1 MVNNKLTHTPTV
13 IGITAIILSLLIPE
27 AALAHNMTGHG
38 FFAGFYHP
46 IGGLDHLLAMLSVG
60 MLSTQIGGKHIW
72 SVPATFVVIMLVG
85 GYIGFIGLSLPDTFI
100 EHGIML
106 SVVLLGLVIAT
117 GGQLSMILIYGFV
130 AFFGFCHGYAHGVEM
145 PVQAKATYFAAGFVL
160 STIIIHLIGVLVGV
174 AYHALSQHG
183 KTLLRYKGAVLMGMG
198 LQMLLSHHLG

>member
-1 MVNNKLTHTPTV
+1 MLL
-13 IGITAIILSLLIPE
+13 GITTIIFTLLLPE
-27 AALAHNMTGHG
+27 VAFAHGMTGSG

-60 MLSTQIGGKHIW
+60 ILSTQIGGKHIW
-72 SVPATFVVIMLVG
+72 SVPATFVTIMLVG
-85 GYIGFIGLSLPDTFI
+85 GYIGFMGLSVSDTFI

-117 GGQLSMILIYGFV
+117 GGQLNKLLIYSFV

-145 PVQAKATYFAAGFVL
+145 PAQAKAEYFAAGFVI
-160 STIIIHLIGVLVGV
+160 STIIIHLIGVLIGF